1 MGPSISKYA
10 YAVSGAHVYE
20 KNFFRKSDLDKMLA
34 APSYEAVVAVLQE
47 HGWTMPDDTRDSG
60 KILDLELSRAWAW
73 VLASAPDPRIFRAL
87 ILRNDFHNLKAGI
100 KCLLSDFEVDQE
112 FIKPSSID
120 IPLMKDAIEN
130 HAFDRLPKPFS
141 SLGQEVYDLLVR
153 TGDGQMADV
162 LVDRKCLEDIT
173 SEAESSGVEL
183 LINEMEIY
191 TATCNIKTAF
201 RAIKTGKDSSFL
213 VKALSDGNK
222 TISKEKLV
230 ACAEAEKP
238 MEELMG
244 YLSTTSYSS
253 GTKYL
258 SSSPAEFEKWVDD
271 QMLSLLLPTKNSP
284 LGPEPLIG
292 FYLGKEA
299 EIRNIRIILAAKQNN
314 LPLDAV
320 AGRLRR
326 LYE

>member
-1 MGPSISKYA
+1 MGASTTKYA

-20 KNFFRKSDLDKMLA
+20 KNFFRKSDMDKLLA
-34 APSYEAVVAVLQE
+34 APSYEAVVAILQE
-47 HGWTMPDDTRDSG
+47 RGWTMPDDTRDSG
-60 KILDLELSRAWAW
+60 KILDLELSRAWSW
-73 VLASAPDPRIFRAL
+73 VLSSAPDPKLFRVL

-100 KCLLSDFEVDQE
+100 KCLLSDFDVDQQ
-112 FIKPSSID
+112 FCKPSFID
-120 IPLMKDAIEN
+120 PAFMKEAIET
-130 HAFDRLPKPFS
+130 HSFDKLPAPFAA
-141 SLGQEVYDLLVR
+141 LGQEVYDLLVR

-162 LVDRKCLEDIT
+162 LIDRKCLDEIT
-173 SEAESSGVEL
+173 KEAEASGVDL
-183 LINEMEIY
+183 LKDEMEIY

-201 RAIKTGKDSSFL
+201 RAIKTGKDGAFL
-213 VKALSDGNK
+213 EKALSGGNK
-222 TISKEKLV
+222 TISKEKLI
-230 ACAEAEKP
+230 ACAGAEKK
-238 MEELMG
+238 MEELLS

-271 QMLSLLLPTKNSP
+271 QMLSLLLPTKNAP

-314 LPLDAV
+314 LPLEV
-320 AGRLRR
+320 VSGRLRR

>member
-1 MGPSISKYA
+1 MGASITNYA

-20 KNFFRKSDLDKMLA
+20 KNFFRKSDMDKLLA
-34 APSYEAVVAVLQE
+34 APSYEAVVAILQE
-47 HGWTMPDDTRDSG
+47 RGWTMPEDTRDSG

-73 VLASAPDPRIFRAL
+73 VQLSAPDPSIFRVL

-100 KCLLSDFEVDQE
+100 KCLLSDFDVDAQ
-112 FIKPSSID
+112 FCKPASID
-120 IPLMKDAIEN
+120 PSVMKEAIEN
-130 HAFDRLPKPFS
+130 HAFNQLPAPFAE
-141 SLGQEVYDLLVR
+141 LGQEVYDLLVR
-153 TGDGQMADV
+153 TGDGQMADI
-162 LVDRKCLEDIT
+162 LIDRKCLDEIT
-173 SEAESSGVEL
+173 KEAAASGVDL
-183 LINEMEIY
+183 LKEEMEIY

-201 RAIKTGKDSSFL
+201 RAIKTGKDGAFL
-213 VKALSDGNK
+213 EKALSTGNK
-222 TISKEKLV
+222 TISREKLI
-230 ACAEAEKP
+230 ACAGAEKK
-238 MEELMG
+238 MDELYA
-244 YLSTTSYSS
+244 YLATTSYSS

-271 QMLSLLLPTKNSP
+271 QMLSLLLPTKYSP

-314 LPLDAV
+314 LPLDVV

>member
-20 KNFFRKSDLDKMLA
+20 KNFFRRTDMEKLLA
-34 APSYEAVVAVLQE
+34 APSYEAVVAMLQE
-47 HGWTMPDDTRDSG
+47 RGWTMPEDTRDSG

-73 VLASAPDPRIFRAL
+73 VLKSAPDPTLFTVL
-87 ILRNDFHNLKAGI
+87 ILRNDYHNLKAGI
-100 KCLLSDFEVDQE
+100 KCLLSDFDVDQQ
-112 FIKPSSID
+112 FCKPSSIE
-120 IPLMKDAIEN
+120 PSLMKEAIET
-130 HAFDRLPKPFS
+130 HAFEKLPAPFAA
-141 SLGQEVYDLLVR
+141 LGQEVYDLLVR

-162 LVDRKCLEDIT
+162 LIDRKCLDEIT
-173 SEAESSGVEL
+173 REAEASGVDL
-183 LINEMEIY
+183 LKEEMEIY

-201 RAIKTGKDSSFL
+201 RAIKTGKDSAFL
-213 VKALSDGNK
+213 EKALSTCNK

-230 ACAEAEKP
+230 ACADSEKK
-238 MEELMG
+238 MEDLLS

-258 SSSPAEFEKWVDD
+258 SSSPAEYEKWVDD
-271 QMLSLLLPTKNSP
+271 QMISLLIPTKYSP

-299 EIRNIRIILAAKQNN
+299 EIRNVRIVLAAKQNN
-314 LPLDAV
+314 LPLDV
-320 AGRLRR
+320 VSKRLRR

>member
-1 MGPSISKYA
+1 MGASITKYA

-20 KNFFRKSDLDKMLA
+20 KNYFRKSDMDKLLA
-34 APSYEAVVAVLQE
+34 APSYEAVVAILQE
-47 HGWTMPDDTRDSG
+47 RGWTMPEDTRDSG
-60 KILDLELSRAWAW
+60 KILDLELSRAWSW
-73 VLASAPDPRIFRAL
+73 VQLSAPDPKIFRVL

-100 KCLLSDFEVDQE
+100 KCLLSDFDVDAQ
-112 FIKPSSID
+112 FCKPASID
-120 IPLMKDAIEN
+120 PSVMKEAIEN
-130 HAFDRLPKPFS
+130 HAFDQLPAPFAE
-141 SLGQEVYDLLVR
+141 LGQEVYDLLVR

-162 LVDRKCLEDIT
+162 LIDRKCLDEIT
-173 SEAESSGVEL
+173 KEAEASGVDL
-183 LINEMEIY
+183 LKEEMEIY

-201 RAIKTGKDSSFL
+201 RAIKTGKDGAFL
-213 VKALSDGNK
+213 EKALSSGNK
-222 TISKEKLV
+222 TISREKLI
-230 ACAEAEKP
+230 ACAGAEKK
-238 MEELMG
+238 MDELLS

-271 QMLSLLLPTKNSP
+271 QMLSLLLPTKYSP

-314 LPLDAV
+314 LPLDV
-320 AGRLRR
+320 VSGRLRR

>member
-1 MGPSISKYA
+1 MGASITKYA

-20 KNFFRKSDLDKMLA
+20 KNYFRKSDMDKLLA
-34 APSYEAVVAVLQE
+34 APSYEAVVAILQE
-47 HGWTMPDDTRDSG
+47 RGWTMPEDTRDSG
-60 KILDLELSRAWAW
+60 KILDLELSRAWSW
-73 VLASAPDPRIFRAL
+73 VQLSAPDPKIFRVL

-100 KCLLSDFEVDQE
+100 KCLLSDFDVDAQ
-112 FIKPSSID
+112 FCKPSSID
-120 IPLMKDAIEN
+120 PSIMKECIEN
-130 HAFDRLPKPFS
+130 HAFEQLPAPFAE
-141 SLGQEVYDLLVR
+141 LGQEVYDLLVR

-162 LVDRKCLEDIT
+162 LIDRKCLDEIT
-173 SEAESSGVEL
+173 KEAEASGVDL
-183 LINEMEIY
+183 LKEEMEIY

-201 RAIKTGKDSSFL
+201 RAIKTGKDGAFL
-213 VKALSDGNK
+213 EKALSSGNK
-222 TISKEKLV
+222 TISREKLI
-230 ACAEAEKP
+230 ACAGAEKK
-238 MEELMG
+238 MDELLS

-271 QMLSLLLPTKNSP
+271 QMLSLLLPTKYSP

-314 LPLDAV
+314 LPLDV
-320 AGRLRR
+320 VSGRLRR

>member
-20 KNFFRKSDLDKMLA
+20 KNFFRRTDMEKLLA
-34 APSYEAVVAVLQE
+34 APSYEAVVAMLQE
-47 HGWTMPDDTRDSG
+47 RGWTMPEDTRDSG

-73 VLASAPDPRIFRAL
+73 VLKSAPDPTLFTVL
-87 ILRNDFHNLKAGI
+87 ILRNDYHNLKAGI
-100 KCLLSDFEVDQE
+100 KCLLSDFDVDQQ
-112 FIKPSSID
+112 FCKPSSIE
-120 IPLMKDAIEN
+120 PSLMKEAIET
-130 HAFDRLPKPFS
+130 HAFEKLPAPFAA
-141 SLGQEVYDLLVR
+141 LGQEVYDLLVR

-162 LVDRKCLEDIT
+162 LIDRKCLDEIT
-173 SEAESSGVEL
+173 REAEASGVDL
-183 LINEMEIY
+183 LKEEMEIY

-201 RAIKTGKDSSFL
+201 RAIKTGKDSAFL
-213 VKALSDGNK
+213 EKALSTGNK

-230 ACAEAEKP
+230 ACADSEKK
-238 MEELMG
+238 MEDLLS

-258 SSSPAEFEKWVDD
+258 SSSPAEYEKWVDD
-271 QMLSLLLPTKNSP
+271 QMISLLIPTKYSP

-299 EIRNIRIILAAKQNN
+299 EIRNVRIVLAAKQNN
-314 LPLDAV
+314 LPLDV
-320 AGRLRR
+320 VSKRLRR

>member
-20 KNFFRKSDLDKMLA
+20 KYFFRKSDMDKLLA
-34 APSYEAVVAVLQE
+34 APTYEAVVAILQE
-47 HGWTMPDDTRDSG
+47 RGWPMPEDTRDSG
-60 KILDLELSRAWAW
+60 KILDLELSRAWDW
-73 VLASAPDPRIFRAL
+73 MQKSSPDPTIFRSL
-87 ILRNDFHNLKAGI
+87 VLRNDYHNLKAGI
-100 KCLLSDFEVDQE
+100 KCLLSDFEVDQQ
-112 FIKPSSID
+112 FCKPSSID
-120 IPLMKDAIEN
+120 PSLMKEAIET
-130 HAFDRLPKPFS
+130 HSFDQLPAPFN
-141 SLGQEVYDLLVR
+141 SLAEEVYDLLVR

-162 LVDRKCLEDIT
+162 LIDRKCLEEIT
-173 SEAESSGVEL
+173 KEAESSGCDL
-183 LINEMEIY
+183 LREEMEIY

-213 VKALSDGNK
+213 EKALSDGNR

-230 ACAEAEKP
+230 ACAGAEKK
-238 MEELMG
+238 MEELLS

-258 SSSPAEFEKWVDD
+258 SSSPADYEKWVDD
-271 QMLSLLLPTKNSP
+271 QMISLLIPTKYSP
-284 LGPEPLIG
+284 LGPEPMIG

-299 EIRNIRIILAAKQNN
+299 EIRNVRIVLAAKQNN
-314 LPLDAV
+314 LPLDV
-320 AGRLRR
+320 VSKRLRR

>member
-20 KNFFRKSDLDKMLA
+20 KNFFRKSDMDKLLA
-34 APSYEAVVAVLQE
+34 APSYEAVVAILQE
-47 HGWTMPDDTRDSG
+47 RGWTMPDDTRDSG
-60 KILDLELSRAWAW
+60 KILDLELSRAWNW
-73 VLASAPDPRIFRAL
+73 VLKSAPDPKLFKVL

-100 KCLLSDFEVDQE
+100 KCLLSDFDVDQQFCVPS
-112 FIKPSSID
+112 FIDPS
-120 IPLMKDAIEN
+120 LMKEAIEN
-130 HAFDRLPKPFS
+130 HAFGTLPEPFS

-162 LVDRKCLEDIT
+162 LIDRKCLDEIT
-173 SEAESSGVEL
+173 KEAEASGVEL
-183 LINEMEIY
+183 LSKEMEIY

-201 RAIKTGKDSSFL
+201 RAIKTGKDPAFL
-213 VKALSDGNK
+213 EKALSSGNK

-230 ACAEAEKP
+230 ACAGSEKK
-238 MEELMG
+238 MEDLLS
-244 YLSTTSYSS
+244 YLSTTPYSS

-258 SSSPAEFEKWVDD
+258 SSSPAEYEKWVDD
-271 QMLSLLLPTKNSP
+271 EMISLLTPTKHSP
-284 LGPEPLIG
+284 LGPEPMIG

-299 EIRNIRIILAAKQNN
+299 EIRNVRIILAAKQNN
-314 LPLDAV
+314 LPLDV
-320 AGRLRR
+320 VSKRLRR

>member
-1 MGPSISKYA
+1 MAPSISKYA

-20 KNFFRKSDLDKMLA
+20 KNFFRRSDLDKMLA
-34 APSYEAVVAVLQE
+34 APTYEAVVAVLSE

-73 VLASAPDPRIFRAL
+73 VLASAPDPKIFRVL

-112 FIKPSSID
+112 FIKPSSVD
-120 IPLMKDAIEN
+120 PSLMKEAIET
-130 HAFDRLPKPFS
+130 HSFDKLPAPFAQ
-141 SLGQEVYDLLVR
+141 LGQEVYDLLFR

-162 LVDRKCLEDIT
+162 LIDRKCLEEIT
-173 SEAESSGVEL
+173 AEAEASGVPL
-183 LINEMEIY
+183 LKEEMEIY

-201 RAIKTGKDSSFL
+201 RAIKTGKNRAFL
-213 VKALSDGNK
+213 EKALSDGN
-222 TISKEKLV
+222 TTVSKDKLLS
-230 ACAEAEKP
+230 CADAEKK
-238 MEELMG
+238 MEELLS

-271 QMLSLLLPTKNSP
+271 QMLSLLLPTKYSP

-299 EIRNIRIILAAKQNN
+299 EIRNIRIILASKQND
-314 LPLDAV
+314 LPLDVV
-320 AGRLRR
+320 AGRLRW